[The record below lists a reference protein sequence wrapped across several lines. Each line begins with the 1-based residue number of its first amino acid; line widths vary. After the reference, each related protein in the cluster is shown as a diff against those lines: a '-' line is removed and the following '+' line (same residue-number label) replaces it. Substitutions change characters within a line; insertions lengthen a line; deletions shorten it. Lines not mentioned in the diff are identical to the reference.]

1 MKCVLFCSFNAV
13 LLFGAT
19 APAVVAS
26 QSNVTPSTVSRLE
39 TNLQFELLPPLPTE
53 LGLGGP
59 IVGAHNGILIVGG
72 GANFPTPLVD
82 GGAKVWHKQVWVLH
96 HPTDA
101 WQPVQ
106 ALAKPLAYTA
116 CASTPFGVAVVGGSD
131 ANQVYATAFLMQ
143 WNQQQQAM
151 NYQNLPPLPTP
162 SAFGAAQCVGEWLYV
177 WGGKTTKDDS
187 QLSGGFWQLDLSLP
201 QPIWQPLPTYPG
213 LARYKMAT
221 AVQADA
227 TGELCLFM
235 ISGSSVTTGRPTQ
248 RLPDNKSTVG
258 KPLYHAYGDSYYFKP
273 STRQWTPIANLPALP
288 DPREID
294 GKQRFE
300 NQPWPINAATA
311 HAYGDETILTFSGST
326 DRYIYDPAG
335 EIIAPYA
342 RPQFLNRVLS
352 YNTRT
357 DHWQLATD
365 MPTGVVTTTAV
376 QWQGKV
382 VIPSGE
388 IKPGV
393 RTPQVQA
400 LELPATLE
408 PARFAF
414 PDYVVLAI
422 YLLLMVGIGVYFAK
436 KSTNTEDFFL
446 AGRKIPWWAAGISI
460 FGTQLSAI
468 TFMAIPATAYGSD
481 WRRFV
486 GQLMVMPVFLIVI
499 YSFLPL
505 FRRLH
510 ITTAYEYL
518 EQRFSLS
525 IRLFAS
531 GLFVLFQIG
540 RMGIVL
546 LLPAIALSAV
556 TGMQTHTC
564 IALMGVLATAYTALG
579 GISAVIWTDVL
590 QVVVLIGGALACL
603 LIAISGAGG
612 FSAAWD
618 VALQAEKFHMFDW
631 TWDPTDMVGW
641 VLIVGFFFTNLV
653 PYTTDQTIIQRYLT
667 TRDEKQAARSMWLNL
682 AITIPTGILFFG
694 LGTALFAY
702 YTAHPAEEAQLPG
715 KADQLVPWFVM
726 SHLPAGVAGMVVAGI
741 FAAAM
746 SSLDSSINSITTA
759 LVNDFVGRLRKTK
772 QDYMGLAR
780 TLTLVLGVLGTLT
793 AMILATVEIRY
804 LFDFFQK
811 LLGLFGGAL
820 AGVFLLAAFTKR
832 THSRGALLGMVTG
845 AALTIAVAFG
855 TQIHFLLYA
864 AVGSISCV
872 IVGYF
877 ASLVL
882 VNKDEN
888 RLN

>member
-1 MKCVLFCSFNAV
+1 MRCVLFCILNAV
-13 LLFGAT
+13 LFFGAT
-19 APAVVAS
+19 APAAAVL
-26 QSNVTPSTVSRLE
+26 QSD
-39 TNLQFELLPPLPTE
+39 LQFEQLPPLPTE

-59 IVGAHNGILIVGG
+59 IAGAHNGALIVGG

-82 GGAKVWHKQVWVLH
+82 GGAKLWHAQMWVLQD
-96 HPTDA
+96 PTGA
-101 WQPVQ
+101 WHPVQ
-106 ALAKPLAYTA
+106 ALAKPLAYAA
-116 CASTPFGVAVVGGSD
+116 CASTPHGVAVLGGSD
-131 ANQVYATAFLMQ
+131 AEQVFATAFLIQ
-143 WNQQQQAM
+143 WDNELQEIK
-151 NYQNLPPLPTP
+151 YQSLPPLPTP
-162 SAFGAAQCVGEWLYV
+162 SAFGAAQCVGEQLYV
-177 WGGKTTKDDS
+177 WGGKTAKDDT
-187 QLSGGFWQLDLSLP
+187 QLSGEFWQLDLSQP
-201 QPIWQPLPTYPG
+201 QARWKELPTYPG
-213 LARYKMAT
+213 SARYKMAT
-221 AVQADA
+221 AVQADV
-227 TGELCLFM
+227 TGEACLFM
-235 ISGSSVTTGRPTQ
+235 FSGSRVTNGRSTQ
-248 RLPDNKSTVG
+248 TLQDNKSNVG
-258 KPLYHAYGDSYYFKP
+258 KAQYHAYSDGFSFKP
-273 STRQWTPIANLPALP
+273 STQRWTPIAELPVLS
-288 DPREID
+288 DSREID

-300 NQPWPINAATA
+300 NQRWPINAATA
-311 HAYGDETILTFSGST
+311 HAYGDQNILTFSGST
-326 DRYIYDPAG
+326 DRYIYDAVG
-335 EIIAPYA
+335 DIIPPQA

-352 YNTRT
+352 YNTHS
-357 DHWQLATD
+357 DQWQLASD

-376 QWQGKV
+376 RWMGKV

-400 LELPATLE
+400 LELPATIN

-422 YLLLMVGIGVYFAK
+422 YLLLMVGVGVYFAK
-436 KSTNTEDFFL
+436 KSTSTEDFFL

-505 FRRLH
+505 FRRLN

-556 TGMQTHTC
+556 TGLQTHTC

-603 LIAISGAGG
+603 LIAIAGAGG

-618 VALQAEKFHMFDW
+618 VAQSAEKFHMFDW
-631 TWDPTDMVGW
+631 SWDPTDMVGW

-682 AITIPTGILFFG
+682 LITIPTGLLFFG

-702 YTAHPAEEAQLPG
+702 YTAHPAEQAQLPG

-726 SHLPAGVAGMVVAGI
+726 THLPAGVAGIVVAGI

-772 QDYMGLAR
+772 QDYMRLAR
-780 TLTLVLGVLGTLT
+780 ILTLVLGVLGTLT
-793 AMILATVEIRY
+793 AMVLATVEIRY

-832 THSRGALLGMVTG
+832 THSRGALLGMLTG

-864 AVGSISCV
+864 AVGSLSCV